1 MKTPDQEKVTDKA
14 STSAENSEK
23 PIDAKNGKHYLCK
36 ICRENYPYI
45 TSLKIHMNKK
55 HKENGEKCNECGKIF
70 FSSRGIKDHMEA
82 HIKMSQEYPVEI
94 MEKT

>member
-23 PIDAKNGKHYLCK
+23 PIDAKNDKHYLCK
-36 ICRENYPYI
+36 ICRENYPSI

-55 HKENGEKCNECGKIF
+55 HKENGENAMNAERYFSLVGVSKITWRLT
-70 FSSRGIKDHMEA
+70 SR
-82 HIKMSQEYPVEI
+82 
-94 MEKT
+94 